1 MATQRRKSSV
11 QKRRS
16 SMKRKYMKSR
26 KLRGGLFGIFGK
38 KAGEGDVTDAEP
50 QEEVKKDEGM
60 LKGVMDTVT
69 NILPDGDAEEAPG
82 DGSAEEAPGK
92 LERKDATVDEDMK
105 KMLNEDGEVEGGKK
119 KKRKGTKKKKGTKKR
134 KTAKKA
140 KKSKKKKGKK

>member
-38 KAGEGDVTDAEP
+38 KAGNDDAAEP
-50 QEEVKKDEGM
+50 EPKEEKEGIMGMVGEFMGNDEGKEFKKPP
-60 LKGVMDTVT
+60 LVREDATISRDGV
-69 NILPDGDAEEAPG
+69 
-82 DGSAEEAPGK
+82 DGSAPEGEVVAEG
-92 LERKDATVDEDMK
+92 
-105 KMLNEDGEVEGGKK
+105 DGEGEEVEGGKK
-119 KKRKGTKKKKGTKKR
+119 KKRKGTKKKKKGSKKR

>member
-26 KLRGGLFGIFGK
+26 KVKGGLFGFLGK
-38 KAGEGDVTDAEP
+38 KAG
-50 QEEVKKDEGM
+50 
-60 LKGVMDTVT
+60 
-69 NILPDGDAEEAPG
+69 DGDDAAPAPEKEEGVLGSMKKAFLPVAEEDKKVEGEGQEAGPAPEG
-82 DGSAEEAPGK
+82 E
-92 LERKDATVDEDMK
+92 V
-105 KMLNEDGEVEGGKK
+105 DGEVVNGEVVEGQVDGGKK
-119 KKRKGTKKKKGTKKR
+119 KKRKGTKKKKGSKKR